1 MNKSTALTLTAL
13 AVLGTAALGHAQPAK
28 PAARQPAARK
38 PAARKPAVGHSAKA
52 APASEVRAVASNPSA
67 HLGHVVLTGYVG
79 IATPSKGFVIVDNT
93 EYRNEGLGCLTVPE
107 PTKLPVIWH
116 GGAPKVKDAVRVDGT
131 LAKTAKGYT
140 FTANKV
146 SKS

>member
-1 MNKSTALTLTAL
+1 MNRLTTTAL
-13 AVLGTAALGHAQPAK
+13 AVLAALGTAALGHAQPAK
-28 PAARQPAARK
+28 NAAKKIVPAPPAK
-38 PAARKPAVGHSAKA
+38 GV
-52 APASEVRAVASNPSA
+52 PASKVRAVASNPSA

-79 IATPSKGFVIVDNT
+79 IATPSKGFVLVDNT
-93 EYRNEGLGCLTVPE
+93 EYRNEGLACLTVPE

-116 GGAPKVKDAVRVDGT
+116 GTPPKVKDAVRVDGT

-140 FTANKV
+140 FTATKV

>member
-1 MNKSTALTLTAL
+1 MKKPITLTAL

-28 PAARQPAARK
+28 K
-38 PAARKPAVGHSAKA
+38 PTLGHSVKA
-52 APASEVRAVASNPSA
+52 GPTSEVRAVASNPSA

-79 IATPSKGFVIVDNT
+79 IATPSKGFVLVDNT
-93 EYRNEGLGCLTVPE
+93 EYRNEGLACLTVPE
-107 PTKLPVIWH
+107 PTKLPVIWQ
-116 GGAPKVKDAVRVDGT
+116 GAAPKVKEAVRVDGT

-140 FTANKV
+140 FTASRV